1 MTWALLENA
10 QESEETVKPDK
21 RAGGAGEWIE
31 LKIWVNSK
39 GEHGPWSK

>member
-1 MTWALLENA
+1 MRALLENA
-10 QESEETVKPDK
+10 QESWETVSPDE

-39 GEHGPWSK
+39 GGPGLRSP